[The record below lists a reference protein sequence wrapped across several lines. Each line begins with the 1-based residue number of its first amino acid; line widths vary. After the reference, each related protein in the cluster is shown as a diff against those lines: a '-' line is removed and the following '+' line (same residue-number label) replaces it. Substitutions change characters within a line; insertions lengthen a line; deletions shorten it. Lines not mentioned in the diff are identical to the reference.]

1 MDNIDFRSV
10 LLAMVAI
17 GLTLISY
24 AIVRDMLWGIFLGN
38 KSKKTALRLKGEAK
52 GFDRISQRYMKPYLT
67 KYQKDYKTWF
77 TIKLLLLCFAIL
89 QTALFVWLIIK
100 ETAWTKIAII
110 CGVVAVINVILFIV
124 MMSKTESSSNKKN
137 TKGSPWKFEQ

>member
-1 MDNIDFRSV
+1 MDFRSL
-10 LLAMVAI
+10 LLAMLPV

-52 GFDRISQRYMKPYLT
+52 GFSRFSQRYMKPHIT
-67 KYQKDYKTWF
+67 KYVKDYNKWMG
-77 TIKLLLLCFAIL
+77 IKLGLLIFSLLQIAGFTLMIL
-89 QTALFVWLIIK
+89 MDIEFWIVAL
-100 ETAWTKIAII
+100 I
-110 CGVVAVINVILFIV
+110 CGVIVLMNVILFMI
-124 MMSKTESSSNKKN
+124 MMSKTETSTNKKN